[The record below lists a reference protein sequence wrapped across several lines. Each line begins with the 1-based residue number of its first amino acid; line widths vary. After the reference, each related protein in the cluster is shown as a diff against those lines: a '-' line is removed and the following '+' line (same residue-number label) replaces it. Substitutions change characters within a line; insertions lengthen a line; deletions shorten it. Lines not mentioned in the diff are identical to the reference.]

1 MNKAGRPYRLHPA
14 EDGRE
19 FRSELLPMPT
29 TEELLASLSTH
40 SKEEI
45 MVLAFARGASTGY
58 KRGLGQRDRLIGELI
73 ALNYLDLSDLRV
85 GVETPLVQQ
94 GFSPTLGKRN
104 PLFLHRIQH
113 TLQVCQYVGR
123 ILVLNG

>member
-1 MNKAGRPYRLHPA
+1 MASFELGVNKAGRPYRLHPA

-85 GVETPLVQQ
+85 ATQMSAGHL
-94 GFSPTLGKRN
+94 R
-104 PLFLHRIQH
+104 
-113 TLQVCQYVGR
+113 R
-123 ILVLNG
+123 ILRAEGL

>member
-1 MNKAGRPYRLHPA
+1 MANYQLGVNKAGRPYRLHPA
-14 EDGRE
+14 DDGRE

-73 ALNYLDLSDLRV
+73 ALKYLGLSDLRV
-85 GVETPLVQQ
+85 VTQMSAGHLRLILKNQ
-94 GFSPTLGKRN
+94 GIKG
-104 PLFLHRIQH
+104 
-113 TLQVCQYVGR
+113 G
-123 ILVLNG
+123 

>member
-1 MNKAGRPYRLHPA
+1 
-14 EDGRE
+14 
-19 FRSELLPMPT
+19 MPT

-73 ALNYLDLSDLRV
+73 ALNYLGLSDLRV
-85 GVETPLVQQ
+85 VTQMSALPSRVNLTPHRCGSSSGV
-94 GFSPTLGKRN
+94 
-104 PLFLHRIQH
+104 
-113 TLQVCQYVGR
+113 
-123 ILVLNG
+123 

>member
-1 MNKAGRPYRLHPA
+1 MASFELGVNKAGRPYRLRPA

-85 GVETPLVQQ
+85 ATQMSAGHL
-94 GFSPTLGKRN
+94 R
-104 PLFLHRIQH
+104 
-113 TLQVCQYVGR
+113 R
-123 ILVLNG
+123 ILRAEGL